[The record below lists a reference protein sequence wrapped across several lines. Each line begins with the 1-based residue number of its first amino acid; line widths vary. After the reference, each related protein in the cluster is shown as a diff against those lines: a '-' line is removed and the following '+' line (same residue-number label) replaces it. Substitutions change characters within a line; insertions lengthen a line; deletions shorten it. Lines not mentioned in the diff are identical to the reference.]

1 MPTIQSKN
9 SGDTLTPEQ
18 VAERGQRLYEEKLKA
33 NLEPTEKGQFVAIE
47 VESGEYFIAD
57 TLLEVLQMAKE
68 KHPTKLFHTI
78 RIGYGG
84 VFKMGSYTGKRILYG
99 WGVAR

>member
-1 MPTIQSKN
+1 MPDTSVKN

-18 VAERGQRLYEEKLKA
+18 VAERGQRLYEEKLKTV
-33 NLEPTEKGQFVAIE
+33 LEPTEKGKFVAIE
-47 VESGEYFIAD
+47 VETGEYLVAD
-57 TLLEVLQMAKE
+57 TLLEVLQRAKE
-68 KHPTKLFHTI
+68 KYPTKLFHTV

-84 VFKMGSYTGKRILYG
+84 VFKMGSYTGKGILYG